1 MEDSNLQG
9 SQLLKDVL
17 QPLLDD
23 FQYWFARS
31 RRLLETEQ
39 ISFLTEQQK
48 SSLLA
53 RVQQAQDEVNTA
65 KMLFSATQGQVGL
78 NMETIMP
85 WHKLLVECQK
95 VAMVYRH
102 SNMDKQS

>member
-9 SQLLKDVL
+9 SELLKDVL

-31 RRLLETEQ
+31 RQLLEAEP
-39 ISFLTEQQK
+39 ISFLTAQQK

-53 RVQQAQDEVNTA
+53 RIKQAQDEVSTA

-102 SNMDKQS
+102 NKMDEQS